1 MRIFVSPFSDAVS
14 NAALE
19 EVLFRRRP
27 VKASLL
33 FYRNGE
39 SVLWGRNQNPLHECA
54 LQQCLSEKV
63 ILIRRIS
70 GGGTVYHDHGNLNY
84 SFVLSRE
91 SWDPGRWV
99 GLIVQALQSLGLSG
113 VHACSRHSIWLD
125 SRKVS
130 GSAFAL
136 SGPAVMLHGCI
147 LLETNLERLQKLLTP
162 EIPAGEE
169 ASGRAIA
176 SVRSPVV
183 NLQEERPEL
192 TMEELT
198 GAICNVVRKCGIQGV
213 QKTAP
218 ELLQVPE
225 LEQEI
230 YQKKF
235 SDPAWTFELARKCEF
250 LTTKGTKRHEIYD

>member
-19 EVLFRRRP
+19 EFLFRRRP
-27 VKASLL
+27 LEACLL

-54 LQQCLSEKV
+54 LQQCLLEKV
-63 ILIRRIS
+63 VLIRRIS
-70 GGGTVYHDHGNLNY
+70 GGGTVYHDRGNLNY

-91 SWDPGRWV
+91 AWDPLRWV
-99 GLIVQALQSLGLSG
+99 GLIVQALQDLGISK

-136 SGPAVMLHGCI
+136 SGPSVMLHGCI
-147 LLETNLERLQKLLTP
+147 LLETNLDRLQKLLTP
-162 EIPAGEE
+162 EIPPYGE
-169 ASGRAIA
+169 SSSRAIA

-183 NLQEERPEL
+183 NLQEVRPAL

-198 GAICNVVRKCGIQGV
+198 GAICNSLRKSGLQNV
-213 QKTAP
+213 QMSAP
-218 ELLQVPE
+218 EWLQVPE
-225 LEQEI
+225 PELER
-230 YQKKF
+230 YRKKF
-235 SDPAWTFELARKCEF
+235 SDPAWTFELLRK
-250 LTTKGTKRHEIYD
+250 